1 MSLHRAIKDATF
13 VKAKALPAANANNN
27 TATFDLGAG
36 GYVAEEIEV
45 EISIPAL
52 PDLADTKLV
61 TIKVQDSADDSSYST
76 VDPLIQ
82 TTVVGAGGVGCAAK
96 IVRFRL
102 PAGVRRYIQFYQAVE
117 ASGGTNTAKSI
128 TYSLLF

>member
-1 MSLHRAIKDATF
+1 MATKRAIKDALF

-36 GYVAEEIEV
+36 GYAPEEIEV
-45 EISIPAL
+45 EIAIPAL
-52 PDLADTKLV
+52 ASLADDKLV
-61 TIKVQDSADDSSYST
+61 TIKVQDSADDSSYAT

-82 TTVVGAGGVGCAAK
+82 TTVVGAGGVGASAK
-96 IVRFRL
+96 TIRLRL
-102 PAGVRRYIQFYQAVE
+102 PANVRRYVQFNQAVDNG
-117 ASGGTNTAKSI
+117 GGTLTASSV